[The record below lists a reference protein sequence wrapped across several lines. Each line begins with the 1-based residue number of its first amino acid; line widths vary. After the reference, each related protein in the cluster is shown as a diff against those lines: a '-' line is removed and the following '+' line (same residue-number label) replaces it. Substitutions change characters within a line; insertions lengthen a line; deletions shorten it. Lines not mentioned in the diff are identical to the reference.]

1 MKKICYSLLLLSFLL
16 MGSLFVLDED
26 LYGAEKKKGPS
37 RPTTERFVTI
47 DFNNV
52 DINVL
57 IKFISELT
65 GRNFVVDNRV
75 KGKVTIISPK
85 KISVKEAYRVFE
97 SVLEVHGF
105 TTLKAGEIT
114 KIIPAPDAR
123 SKNIETRLKEES
135 GVPEDKVVTQLIPL
149 TYANADEIKKLF
161 APLISKSSVML
172 AYAPTNILIVTD
184 VYSNILRL
192 MRIVKAIDVAGMGH
206 EITVLPL
213 QHAEAT
219 KIVKTLSSVFT
230 TPRKKTKGLSAKTLQ
245 FVADDR
251 TNSIVVL
258 ASEVDTV
265 RIKALVSLLDKK
277 VPKGEEK
284 LRVYYLEN
292 ATAED
297 LAKVLQTILSK
308 QGTAARKGKGQAPV
322 ISESVKITAD
332 KATNS
337 LIIMASKDDYQVLEE
352 IIRQLDIP
360 RAMVYIEALI
370 MEVNVDKDFNLGV
383 EWQAGGSSS
392 YQGRDFIY
400 GGGSGQGGSISGISG
415 TNYPLGLSL
424 GIIGEGIT
432 AGGVTFPSI
441 AAFINAYQRDKDVH
455 ILSTPQ
461 ILTKDNEEARIYVGK
476 NVPFQTRSGSSSA
489 STDVYTS
496 FEYKDVGITLKIT
509 PQISKDRLVSLK
521 ISQEISKVDEL
532 ATTSVDRPT
541 TLKRS
546 IDTTVVVKDKNTIV
560 IGGLIDTTSTT
571 TLNKVPVLGDIP
583 LLGVLFRSTA
593 RASEKT
599 NLFVFLTPH
608 VLYEPEEAK
617 GILKSK
623 RDHIKSVTP
632 GTVKLYRQ
640 DNPEK
645 RKTPAAVDG
654 GNQQAE

>member
-1 MKKICYSLLLLSFLL
+1 M
-16 MGSLFVLDED
+16 
-26 LYGAEKKKGPS
+26 
-37 RPTTERFVTI
+37 
-47 DFNNV
+47 
-52 DINVL
+52 
-57 IKFISELT
+57 
-65 GRNFVVDNRV
+65 
-75 KGKVTIISPK
+75 
-85 KISVKEAYRVFE
+85 
-97 SVLEVHGF
+97 
-105 TTLKAGEIT
+105 
-114 KIIPAPDAR
+114 
-123 SKNIETRLKEES
+123 
-135 GVPEDKVVTQLIPL
+135 
-149 TYANADEIKKLF
+149 
-161 APLISKSSVML
+161 
-172 AYAPTNILIVTD
+172 
-184 VYSNILRL
+184 
-192 MRIVKAIDVAGMGH
+192 
-206 EITVLPL
+206 
-213 QHAEAT
+213 
-219 KIVKTLSSVFT
+219 KTLSSVFA
-230 TPRKKTKGLSAKTLQ
+230 TPRKKAKGLSAKTLQ

-258 ASEVDTV
+258 ASEVDTM
-265 RIKALVSLLDKK
+265 RIKALISLLDKK

-308 QGTAARKGKGQAPV
+308 QSTTTRRGKKEAPV

-352 IIRQLDIP
+352 IIKQLDIP
-360 RAMVYIEALI
+360 RAMVYLEALI

-383 EWQAGGSSS
+383 EWQAGGTGAT
-392 YQGRDFIY
+392 QGRDLAY
-400 GGGSGQGGSISGISG
+400 SVGSGQGGTIPGISG
-415 TNYPLGLSL
+415 TNYPVGLSL

-441 AAFINAYQRDKDVH
+441 AAFINAHQKDKDVH

-461 ILTKDNEEARIYVGK
+461 ILTKDNQEAKIYVGK

-521 ISQEISKVDEL
+521 ISQEITKLDEL
-532 ATTSVDRPT
+532 ATTSADRPT

-560 IGGLIDTTSTT
+560 IGGLIDTSSTIT
-571 TLNKVPVLGDIP
+571 ENKVPVLGDIP
-583 LLGVLFRSTA
+583 LIGVLFRSTA

-608 VLYEPEEAK
+608 VLYEPDEAK
-617 GILKSK
+617 GLLKSK
-623 RDHIKSVTP
+623 QDHIKSVTP
-632 GTVKLYRQ
+632 GTIKLYRQ
-640 DNPEK
+640 DNPGK
-645 RKTPAAVDG
+645 SQQPAAAEG
-654 GNQQAE
+654 GS